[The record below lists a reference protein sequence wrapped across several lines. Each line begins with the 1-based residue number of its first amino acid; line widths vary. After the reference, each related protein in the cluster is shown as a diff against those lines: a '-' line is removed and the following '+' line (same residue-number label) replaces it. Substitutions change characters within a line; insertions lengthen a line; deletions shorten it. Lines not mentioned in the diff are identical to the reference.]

1 MGKIILTSVPIPCSE
16 FNSIPNPN
24 LLHNFLHKYN
34 PIPVDFLLIILP
46 FSPVKPFSNT
56 LVISPFL
63 IPIPLSLIYKI
74 TLSFFSC
81 EEISTFLFSFFEY
94 FIAFCII

>member
-1 MGKIILTSVPIPCSE
+1 MPIFFSE

-46 FSPVKPFSNT
+46 FSPVNPFSKT
-56 LVISPFL
+56 LVISPFF
-63 IPIPLSLIYKI
+63 IPIPLSFIYKI
-74 TLSFFSC
+74 IFS
-81 EEISTFLFSFFEY
+81 LFALEKSY
-94 FIAFCII
+94 KKCNAIVI